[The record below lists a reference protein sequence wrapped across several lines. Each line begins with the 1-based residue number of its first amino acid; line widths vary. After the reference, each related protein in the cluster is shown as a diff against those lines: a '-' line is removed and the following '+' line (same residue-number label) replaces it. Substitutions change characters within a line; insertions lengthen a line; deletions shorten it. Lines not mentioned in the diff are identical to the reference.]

1 MKVKTYAIRAEGE
14 VIEVMVATAKR
25 VMRRVQEMHRDGIK
39 ADFFMVKNAAQ
50 RTQLLAAI
58 N

>member
-1 MKVKTYAIRAEGE
+1 MKVKCYAIRAEGE
-14 VIEVMVATAKR
+14 IVEVVVATAKR
-25 VMRRVQEMHRDGIK
+25 VMKRVQEMHRAGVK

-50 RTQLLAAI
+50 RAELLAA